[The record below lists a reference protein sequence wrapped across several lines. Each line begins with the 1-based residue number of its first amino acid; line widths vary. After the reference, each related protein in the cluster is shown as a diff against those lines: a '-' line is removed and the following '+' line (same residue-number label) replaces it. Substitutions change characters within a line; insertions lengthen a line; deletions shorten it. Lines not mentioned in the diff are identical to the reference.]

1 MSALLEALKKA
12 AEEKTKQKQVLSQ
25 NPLYTDSAKNLS
37 ADTDQNLNFS
47 LATESKAN
55 PTKSEELLQEGSSP
69 LNLFELNLTDTSETP
84 DQNISAIEN
93 LNEVVDNDSA
103 IRLNEGQED
112 EQLEET
118 IPFSLVD
125 LDQVAT
131 PKDVSDDLGSSVSE
145 PAVSFDILPFNKHED
160 EFKSDSLMPDI
171 EVEESIKTSET
182 LVDASSPE
190 DHLKEG
196 ASLPIQSAEQALPE
210 KANLTDTSEFSS
222 SSTPSTVEFNEPTV
236 DRVSTLDKEHTEE
249 FDWSLANIPVYKQQ
263 ASSEQALTS
272 GKILKGLEKPSSKAP
287 SVRSKMLLIVL
298 LILLFLTGIAF
309 YLMTYYEEQKVT
321 AQQSLNRFN
330 LPAKSNHEL
339 SKPDITEKDELS
351 QSTLENSTAD
361 TKQDLPA
368 LDSDDAQVQQVI
380 TKFEFVPSEPPVKTI
395 EVIKNNTPVNK
406 TAPKPVKKDKSS
418 LVIDSKPNIS
428 NEQIAYEAYLNHD
441 YSVAKLYYQ
450 KALDENPKAFASLF
464 GLGAIAVH
472 EKDNQKALEYY
483 LRAEQIEPNHPKLQ
497 VALTALRAAAGNYE
511 DWSAVLKS
519 KINQNP
525 QDATLYFSLGN
536 LYVKRKDWVN
546 AQENFFKALELAP
559 NNMQFALN
567 LAISL
572 DHLGQYKLAIRYYQK
587 ALTLAS
593 ERNPLPSSDQV
604 KSRIMAIQ
612 QFLRAEK

>member
-12 AEEKTKQKQVLSQ
+12 AEEKTKQKSVLSQ
-25 NPLYTDSAKNLS
+25 DTPDAVKDTKTGSDQNFNLS
-37 ADTDQNLNFS
+37 LTAETNANATKPQDTLP
-47 LATESKAN
+47 A
-55 PTKSEELLQEGSSP
+55 SSAP
-69 LNLFELNLTDTSETP
+69 LNLFELNLNDSS
-84 DQNISAIEN
+84 DQSDQASPVTEQ
-93 LNEVVDNDSA
+93 LNEVDGNTSDKRS
-103 IRLNEGQED
+103 NESNEED
-112 EQLEET
+112 QLEET

-125 LDQVAT
+125 HDEVAT
-131 PKDVSDDLGSSVSE
+131 SKEIADDLDPPVSE
-145 PAVSFDILPFNKHED
+145 PAISFEIMPVNNHE
-160 EFKSDSLMPDI
+160 EELKSAPLVPDI

-182 LVDASSPE
+182 LVDAYSHE
-190 DHLKEG
+190 DHLKEE
-196 ASLPIQSAEQALPE
+196 ASLPIENDEQALPE
-210 KANLTDTSEFSS
+210 KPKLTDTSDFSS
-222 SSTPSTVEFNEPTV
+222 SSTHSTTEVEKPTV
-236 DRVSTLDKEHTEE
+236 DRVSILDKEQVDD

-263 ASSEQALTS
+263 VSPEQASTS
-272 GKILKGLEKPSSKAP
+272 GKILKGLEKSSSKAP
-287 SVRSKMLLIVL
+287 SIRSKMLLIVL
-298 LILLFLTGIAF
+298 LILLVLTGIVF

-330 LPAKSNHEL
+330 LPAKSNAEL
-339 SKPDITEKDELS
+339 PKSDKSQKDEMSKP
-351 QSTLENSTAD
+351 AD
-361 TKQDLPA
+361 GPAATDSKQDNPV

-395 EVIKNNTPVNK
+395 EVIKNNTPVK
-406 TAPKPVKKDKSS
+406 AAPKPVKKDKSS

-472 EKDNQKALEYY
+472 EKNNQKAFEYY
-483 LRAEQIEPNHPKLQ
+483 QRAEQIDPNHPKLQ

-511 DWSAVLKS
+511 DWSEVLKS
-519 KINQNP
+519 QINKNP

-559 NNMQFALN
+559 DNMQFALN

-572 DHLGQYKLAIRYYQK
+572 DHLGQYRLAIRYYQK
-587 ALTLAS
+587 ALVLAS
-593 ERNPLPSSDQV
+593 ERNPLPSSAQV
-604 KSRIMAIQ
+604 KSRILAIQ